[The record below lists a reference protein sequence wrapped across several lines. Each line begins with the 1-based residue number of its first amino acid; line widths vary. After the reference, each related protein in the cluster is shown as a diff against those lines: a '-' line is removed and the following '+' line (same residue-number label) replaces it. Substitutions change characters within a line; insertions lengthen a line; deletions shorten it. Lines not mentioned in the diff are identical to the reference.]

1 MQNPVKIIG
10 QGFYVPE
17 KVLTNA
23 DLERM
28 VDTTDQWIVDRTG
41 IRERH
46 IAAPGQATSD
56 LTRRAAEK
64 ALASAGITPQDI
76 THILVA
82 TLTPDAYCPSAAS
95 KLQHLLGCRDI
106 MAMDLNAA
114 CSGFLYGLQTGRAL
128 ATLSPGSN
136 VLLVAAEVL
145 SSRTNFADR
154 ATCVLF
160 GDGAGAVVLSSDPAA
175 RGAVLEDVDLHCDGQ
190 FWDLLTVRGGG
201 SGTPYKLGD
210 AVAEDFFIQMA
221 GRETFKQ
228 ATRAME
234 SVSRDM
240 LAKHGLGV
248 ADVDVF
254 ISHQAN
260 LRIINHVGK
269 KLGFTEEQ
277 VFVNLD
283 RYGNTS
289 AASVGI
295 ALAEARAGGFIQDG
309 HRVML
314 TTFGGGLTWGTAL
327 LQF

>member
-1 MQNPVKIIG
+1 MQHPVKIIG

-28 VDTTDQWIVDRTG
+28 VETSDQWIVERTG

-46 IAAPGQATSD
+46 MAAEGQPTSD
-56 LTRRAAEK
+56 LALRAAQK
-64 ALASAGITPQDI
+64 AMASAGVTAQDL

-82 TLTPDAYCPSAAS
+82 TLTPDAYCPSTAS
-95 KLQHLLGCRDI
+95 KLQHLLGCRPV
-106 MAMDLNAA
+106 MSMDLNAA

-128 ATLSPGSN
+128 ATLAPGST
-136 VLLVAAEVL
+136 VLMVAAEVL
-145 SSRTNFADR
+145 TTRTNWTDR
-154 ATCVLF
+154 TTCVLF

-175 RGAVLEDVDLHCDGQ
+175 KGAVVEDVDLHADGQ

-210 AVAEDFFIQMA
+210 TVAEDFFIQMG

-234 SVSRDM
+234 AVSRDM
-240 LAKHGLGV
+240 LAKHGMTV

-260 LRIINHVGK
+260 LRIINYVGK

-277 VFVNLD
+277 VFVNVD

-289 AASVGI
+289 AASMGI
-295 ALAEARAGGFIQDG
+295 ALAEAREQGVIKEG

>member
-1 MQNPVKIIG
+1 MKNPVKIIG

-28 VDTTDQWIVDRTG
+28 VETSDEWIVERTG

-46 IAAPGQATSD
+46 VAAPGQATSD
-56 LTRRAAEK
+56 LALRASRK
-64 ALASAGITPQDI
+64 ALESAGIAAKDL
-76 THILVA
+76 THILVS
-82 TLTPDAYCPSAAS
+82 TLTPDAYCPSTAS
-95 KLQHLLGCRDI
+95 KLQHLLGCGPI
-106 MAMDLNAA
+106 MAMDVNAA

-128 ATLSPGSN
+128 ATLTPGSR
-136 VLLVAAEVL
+136 VLMVAAEVL
-145 SSRTNFADR
+145 SSRTNWTDR
-154 ATCVLF
+154 TTCVLF
-160 GDGAGAVVLSSDPAA
+160 GDGAGAVVLSSDPAD
-175 RGAVLEDVDLHCDGQ
+175 RGATVEDMDLHADGQ
-190 FWDLLTVRGGG
+190 YWDLLTVHGGG
-201 SGTPYKLGD
+201 SGTPYVLGQ
-210 AVAEDFFIQMA
+210 EIGENFFIQMA

-234 SVSRDM
+234 AVSRDM
-240 LAKHGLGV
+240 LAKHGLAI

-260 LRIINHVGK
+260 LRIISYVGK
-269 KLGFTEEQ
+269 KLGFSDEQ
-277 VFVNLD
+277 VFVNVD

-295 ALAEARAGGFIQDG
+295 ALAEAREQGVIKDG

>member
-17 KVLTNA
+17 RVLTNA
-23 DLERM
+23 DLEKM
-28 VDTTDQWIVDRTG
+28 VDTSDQWIVERSG
-41 IRERH
+41 IRERR

-56 LTRRAAEK
+56 LARRAAEK
-64 ALASAGITPQDI
+64 ALASAGLTARDL

-95 KLQHLLGCRDI
+95 KLQHLLGCRNI

-145 SSRTNFADR
+145 SSRTNYTDR
-154 ATCVLF
+154 STCVLF

-175 RGAVLEDVDLHCDGQ
+175 RGAVVEDVDLHCDGQ

-201 SGTPYKLGD
+201 SARPYRLGE

-234 SVSRDM
+234 NVSRDM
-240 LAKHGLGV
+240 LKRHGLGV
-248 ADVDVF
+248 AEVDLF

-260 LRIINHVGK
+260 LRIISHVGK
-269 KLGFTEEQ
+269 KLGFREEQ
-277 VFVNLD
+277 VYLNLE

-295 ALAEARAGGFIQDG
+295 ALAEARENGAIRDG

>member
-1 MQNPVKIIG
+1 ML
-10 QGFYVPE
+10 FRS
-17 KVLTNA
+17 LTNA

-28 VDTTDQWIVDRTG
+28 VETSDQWIVERTG

-56 LTRRAAEK
+56 LACEAARK
-64 ALASAGITPQDI
+64 ALASAGVTAADI
-76 THILVA
+76 THIVVA
-82 TLTPDAYCPSAAS
+82 TLTPDGYCPSAAAR
-95 KLQHLLGCRDI
+95 LQHLLGCREI
-106 MAMDLNAA
+106 MAMDVNAA
-114 CSGFLYGLQTGRAL
+114 CSGFLYGLQTARAL
-128 ATLSPGSN
+128 ATLQPGAT

-145 SSRTNFADR
+145 SSRTNWTDR
-154 ATCVLF
+154 TTCVLF

-175 RGAVLEDVDLHCDGQ
+175 RGAVVEDVDLHCDGQ

-201 SGTPYKLGD
+201 SGAPYALGE
-210 AVAEDFFIQMA
+210 AIGENFFIQMA

-234 SVSRDM
+234 AVSRDM
-240 LAKHGLGV
+240 LAKHGLAV

-260 LRIINHVGK
+260 LRIISYVGK
-269 KLGFTEEQ
+269 KLGFSEEQ
-277 VFVNLD
+277 VYVNVD

-289 AASVGI
+289 AASMGI
-295 ALAEARAGGFIQDG
+295 ALAEARERGVIKDG

-314 TTFGGGLTWGTAL
+314 TVFGGGLTWGTAL
-327 LQF
+327 LRF

>member
-1 MQNPVKIIG
+1 MQHPVKIIG

-28 VDTTDQWIVDRTG
+28 VETSDEWIVERTG

-46 IAAPGQATSD
+46 VAALGQATSD
-56 LTRRAAEK
+56 LARRAAEK
-64 ALASAGITPQDI
+64 ALASAGIATADL

-82 TLTPDAYCPSAAS
+82 TLTPDAYCPNTAS
-95 KLQHLLGCRDI
+95 KVQHLLGCGPI
-106 MAMDLNAA
+106 MCMDLNAA

-128 ATLSPGSN
+128 AALDPKAK

-145 SSRTNFADR
+145 SSRTNWTDR
-154 ATCVLF
+154 TTCVLF
-160 GDGAGAVVLSSDPAA
+160 GDGAGAVVLSADPAA
-175 RGAVLEDVDLHCDGQ
+175 RGAVVEDVDLHADGQ

-201 SGTPYKLGD
+201 SGTPYKLGE
-210 AVAEDFFIQMA
+210 AIGEDFFIQMA

-234 SVSRDM
+234 NVSRDM
-240 LAKHGLGV
+240 LAKHGLATG
-248 ADVDVF
+248 DVDVF

-260 LRIINHVGK
+260 LRIISYVGK
-269 KLGFTEEQ
+269 KLGFSEDQ
-277 VFVNLD
+277 VFVNVH

-289 AASVGI
+289 AASIGI
-295 ALAEARAGGFIQDG
+295 ALAEARESGFIKDG

-314 TTFGGGLTWGTAL
+314 TAFGGGLTWGTAL